1 MLHHFYKFWNEE
13 GPQNF
18 NRIFGYQF
26 IPKDKSKIIYF
37 HGNKHAEISDKM
49 IEFITMMKNNSFY
62 KSEQFYTDVYKVENL
77 GDIKDVQG
85 GTIEIANKYGWFRAI
100 YHEIFNLLDYY
111 KDRQKT
117 INEGDVVVDLGG
129 NVGIFNRWAYSQGA
143 SKVISFEPDKRY
155 FKLLSLNAD
164 PRSILFNAAMSHEIG
179 ELNLY
184 ESNHLGGSNVFEG
197 NGATNYPVRTYTLNY
212 LFESGLVDKID
223 FLKVDIEGA
232 EHAAFQGISDE
243 NLMKVRTIAME
254 YHHSFFNYDEELR
267 EAFIKRLNKLGF
279 NSYLLFC
286 GNNNSL
292 QLIYFSR
299 N

>member
-1 MLHHFYKFWNEE
+1 
-13 GPQNF
+13 
-18 NRIFGYQF
+18 
-26 IPKDKSKIIYF
+26 
-37 HGNKHAEISDKM
+37 
-49 IEFITMMKNNSFY
+49 MMKNNSFY

-164 PRSILFNAAMSHEIG
+164 PRSILFNAAIADTIDEFI
-179 ELNLY
+179 LY
-184 ESNHLGGSNVFEG
+184 QSEHLGGSTLLGSGDGV
-197 NGATNYPVRTYTLNY
+197 NYPVRTYTLNY
-212 LFESGLVDKID
+212 LFETGLVDKID

-232 EHAAFQGISDE
+232 ELHAFAGISDD
-243 NLMKVRTIAME
+243 NLMKVKNIAME
-254 YHHSFFNYDEELR
+254 YHHGQLNHNEDLR
-267 EAFIKRLNKLGF
+267 QGLIDRMNGLGF
-279 NSYLLFC
+279 QSYLLFMG
-286 GNNNSL
+286 GNNEL
-292 QLIYFSR
+292 QMIYFTR
-299 N
+299 

>member
-49 IEFITMMKNNSFY
+49 IDFIKMMKNNSFY

-77 GDIKDVQG
+77 GDIKHVQG
-85 GTIEIANKYGWFRAI
+85 STIEIANKYGWFRAI
-100 YHEIFNLLDYY
+100 YHEIFSLLDYY
-111 KDRQKT
+111 KDKQKT

-164 PRSILFNAAMSHEIG
+164 PRSILFNAAIADTIDEFI
-179 ELNLY
+179 LY
-184 ESNHLGGSNVFEG
+184 QSEHLGGSTLLGSGDGV
-197 NGATNYPVRTYTLNY
+197 NYPVRTYTLNY
-212 LFESGLVDKID
+212 LFETGLVDKID

-232 EHAAFQGISDE
+232 ELHAFAGISDD
-243 NLMKVRTIAME
+243 NLMKVKNIAME
-254 YHHSFFNYDEELR
+254 YHHGQLNHNEDLR
-267 EAFIKRLNKLGF
+267 QGLIDRMNGLGF
-279 NSYLLFC
+279 QSYLLFMG
-286 GNNNSL
+286 GNNEL
-292 QLIYFSR
+292 QMIYFTR
-299 N
+299 